1 MRLSKAA
8 QAFFYRSLITFLILI
23 TYMIQSGF
31 SGQLPFTNFY
41 YYVFM
46 LFVAPGEILIYS
58 TFYKDVSYEYLYR
71 IYGHYKYNF
80 SFSLVESECVFIDSI
95 CALFDWLC
103 VYLPHE
109 YMAFDN
115 PICLLGG
122 KNVSSE
128 CYNCYQ
134 VILMQ
139 IIFYYYFKN
148 TKVQVDFAMTCI
160 LATTLFGCVMIFDVD
175 GLVGTMT
182 LFTTP
187 SLLLT
192 LLLQTLIL
200 SFRNSLVDVLAKL
213 VFRRY
218 ADLHDWY
225 ADIEDRLC
233 LEEYEDPD

>member
-1 MRLSKAA
+1 MNFSSFVRTTSTTPDSLDFLPYAVRATGAGFYGTTLIESL
-8 QAFFYRSLITFLILI
+8 FFFF
-23 TYMIQSGF
+23 GF
-31 SGQLPFTNFY
+31 FIIISQ
-41 YYVFM
+41 
-46 LFVAPGEILIYS
+46 
-58 TFYKDVSYEYLYR
+58 
-71 IYGHYKYNF
+71 YNF

-160 LATTLFGCVMIFDVD
+160 LATTLFGCVMIFDDD